1 MMIIN
6 KTPDDSL
13 IQIIANIAKIIPKKV
28 GFGDFTKNQQ
38 DIKWKIKKKQ

>member
-13 IQIIANIAKIIPKKV
+13 IQIIANIANFILKKV
-28 GFGDFTKNQQ
+28 GFRDFTKKQQ
-38 DIKWKIKKKQ
+38 DVK